1 MSTEEDGRMGKY
13 TGKAA
18 RCPPNT
24 SGAFVTFLWLRFWQ
38 KMRTA
43 RESGVA
49 TDRGGANIFKSCLGF
64 K

>member
-1 MSTEEDGRMGKY
+1 MANEHGRMGGGY
-13 TGKAA
+13 TGKAVS
-18 RCPPNT
+18 CPPNT
-24 SGAFVTFLWLRFWQ
+24 SGAFVTFFWLRFWQ

-49 TDRGGANIFKSCLGF
+49 TDRGGANVFKSCLGF

>member
-1 MSTEEDGRMGKY
+1 MSTEEEGR
-13 TGKAA
+13 TGEIHWEGCAL
-18 RCPPNT
+18 PPNT

-38 KMRTA
+38 EMRTA

-49 TDRGGANIFKSCLGF
+49 TDRGGANVFKSCLGF